1 MIAFLR
7 GINVGG
13 HRTISMS
20 ELRDVLTA
28 AGYADVR
35 THLQSGNVVLTS
47 RLSPAKLERA
57 LEQLLADRF
66 GSDARVLVRTRE
78 ELADVVARDPFAGIA
93 DNPSRHLVVFLSA
106 EPAAEVLRGLEAL
119 QLEPERFVASGRE
132 IYAWHPDGLNR
143 SKLAPLL
150 VDRRLGVT
158 ATGRNWNTVC
168 KLLELA

>member
-13 HRTISMS
+13 HRKISMS
-20 ELRDVLTA
+20 ELRDALTA
-28 AGYADVR
+28 AGYGDVR
-35 THLQSGNVVLTS
+35 TLLQSGNVVLTS

-57 LEQLLADRF
+57 LEQVLADRF
-66 GSDARVLVRTRE
+66 GSDARVLVRTRD
-78 ELADVVARDPFAGIA
+78 ELADVIARDPLAGIA

-106 EPAAEVLRGLEAL
+106 EPAPEVLRALEAL